1 MKIEDKL
8 PELQKSVKECM
19 DIMHRV
25 GPNNISQED
34 INRVRQQLNFVLT
47 NMQSDPPI
55 QGGVSETI
63 HFKNMP
69 NPVHI
74 VKDDTVPDNMIRIN
88 GKLIELT
95 KPG

>member
-8 PELQKSVKECM
+8 PELIKALTEISHELSR
-19 DIMHRV
+19 I
-25 GPNNISQED
+25 GPND
-34 INRVRQQLNFVLT
+34 ITQGQINELRQKTNFVLT

-95 KPG
+95 KPE